1 MNECPLSA
9 IALLLLDHTAVPAR
23 LQAIVG
29 TASRPG
35 IAEAA
40 RPWGGTTGR

>member
-1 MNECPLSA
+1 MNECALSA
-9 IALLLLDHTAVPAR
+9 IALLLLDHAAVPAR

-35 IAEAA
+35 IAEAS
-40 RPWGGTTGR
+40 RSWGGTTGR

>member
-1 MNECPLSA
+1 MNECALSA
-9 IALLLLDHTAVPAR
+9 IALLLFDHAAVPAR

-29 TASRPG
+29 TASCPG

-40 RPWGGTTGR
+40 RPWGGRTGR

>member
-1 MNECPLSA
+1 MNECALSA
-9 IALLLLDHTAVPAR
+9 IAPLLLDHAAEPAR
-23 LQAIVG
+23 LQAVVG

-40 RPWGGTTGR
+40 RSRGGTTGR

>member
-1 MNECPLSA
+1 MNECALSA

-29 TASRPG
+29 TASSPG

>member
-1 MNECPLSA
+1 MNECALSA
-9 IALLLLDHTAVPAR
+9 IALLLDHAAVPAR

-29 TASRPG
+29 TASRPS

-40 RPWGGTTGR
+40 RPWGGRTDR

>member
-1 MNECPLSA
+1 MNEYALSA

>member
-1 MNECPLSA
+1 MNECALSA
-9 IALLLLDHTAVPAR
+9 IALLLLDHAAEPAG
-23 LQAIVG
+23 LQAVVG

-40 RPWGGTTGR
+40 RPWGGRTGR

>member
-1 MNECPLSA
+1 MNECALSA
-9 IALLLLDHTAVPAR
+9 IALLLFDHAVVPAR
-23 LQAIVG
+23 LQAMVG

-35 IAEAA
+35 IVEAA

>member
-1 MNECPLSA
+1 MNECALSA
-9 IALLLLDHTAVPAR
+9 IALLLLDHAAVPTR

-40 RPWGGTTGR
+40 RPWGGRTGR

>member
-1 MNECPLSA
+1 MNECALSA
-9 IALLLLDHTAVPAR
+9 IALLG
-23 LQAIVG
+23 LQAMVG

>member
-1 MNECPLSA
+1 MNECALSA
-9 IALLLLDHTAVPAR
+9 IALLLLDHAAPPAR
-23 LQAIVG
+23 QQAIVG

-40 RPWGGTTGR
+40 RPWGGTTSR